1 MMISVYQ
8 LLLGVMVLGIA
19 WFLARRGRPLVRA
32 LVFLSALVV
41 SALLFLPGG
50 FIRRTVGRDALT
62 VMGDLAA
69 HTPWAVAEW
78 VHFLIFLWLGLLL
91 WLGRS
96 DLRNWKGWGLMTV
109 LAVGAEMAQAL
120 APNREPRVGDVLLNL
135 AGGVAGIVLVILLR
149 KLFRR
154 L

>member
-1 MMISVYQ
+1 MTVSVYK
-8 LLLGVMVLGIA
+8 LLLGVMVLGVA
-19 WFLARRGRPLVRA
+19 WFLARRGRPLVRV
-32 LVFLSALVV
+32 LVFLSALLV
-41 SALLFLPGG
+41 SALLFLPGS

-120 APNREPRVGDVLLNL
+120 APNREPRMGDVLLNL
-135 AGGVAGIVLVILLR
+135 AGGVAGIALAILLR
-149 KLFRR
+149 KLLRR

>member
-1 MMISVYQ
+1 MTVSVYK
-8 LLLGVMVLGIA
+8 LLLGVMVLGVA
-19 WFLARRGRPLVRA
+19 WFLARRGRPLVRG
-32 LVFLSALVV
+32 LVFLSALLV

-91 WLGRS
+91 WLGRA
-96 DLRNWKGWGLMTV
+96 DLRNWKGWALVGV
-109 LAVGAEMAQAL
+109 LAVAAEAAQAL
-120 APNREPRVGDVLLNL
+120 APAREPRLDDVLLNL
-135 AGGVAGIVLVILLR
+135 AGGMAGVLLAILLR